1 MATPAGANV
10 VGPGPAGRDRAGPT
24 LAGRKVLLGV
34 SGGIAAYKAA
44 PLARRLIAD
53 GADVRVVM
61 TGGARAFVQPLT
73 FQALTGNPVHT
84 DLLDESAEA
93 AMGHIELARWAD
105 RILIAP
111 ASANLMARLAHGF
124 ADDLLSTLCLAT
136 DAPLTLAPAMNRLM
150 WAHPATRA
158 NRDVLAARGVRFIGP
173 AAGAQACGETGDG
186 RMVEP
191 DDIADAF
198 GREAGTDGGAG
209 TAGHAPARERDA
221 DGLSFLIT
229 AGPTHEPIDP
239 VRYIGN
245 RSSGKMG
252 FAIAAAA
259 ARRGARVTLVAGP
272 VSLPTPEGVE
282 RLDVE
287 TAAEMHAAVT
297 ARAAVADVFVSV
309 AAVADYRVAEV
320 ATSKIKKRGERFPL
334 ELVRNPDILR
344 DVAASEPRP
353 FCVGFAA
360 ETEDLEAHARAKLE
374 SKGLDL
380 IAANRVGDPAVPV
393 FGSDANALELYW
405 PGGGRS
411 IGRASKREVA
421 ARLLDAVL
429 ERLAAA
435 RDGTASPALPNA
447 GSGGS

>member
-1 MATPAGANV
+1 MA
-10 VGPGPAGRDRAGPT
+10 DR
-24 LAGRKVLLGV
+24 KILLGV

-53 GADVRVVM
+53 GAEVRVVM

-73 FQALTGNPVHT
+73 FQALTGNPVHV
-84 DLLDESAEA
+84 DLLDERAEA

-105 RILIAP
+105 RILVAP
-111 ASANLMARLAHGF
+111 ASANLMAALAHGF
-124 ADDLLSTLCLAT
+124 AQDLLTTLCLAT

-158 NRDVLAARGVRFIGP
+158 NAELLAARGVAFIGP

-198 GREAGTDGGAG
+198 ARSVAAGPGSDAEADERADAAG
-209 TAGHAPARERDA
+209 LDI
-221 DGLSFLIT
+221 LVT
-229 AGPTHEPIDP
+229 AGPTREPIDP

-252 FAIAAAA
+252 FAVARAA

-272 VSLPTPEGVE
+272 VSLPTPDGVE
-282 RLDVE
+282 RIDVE

-297 ARAAVADVFVSV
+297 ARAHAADVFVSV
-309 AAVADYRVAEV
+309 AAVADYRVAEI
-320 ATSKIKKRGERFPL
+320 APSKIKKRGETLPL
-334 ELVRNPDILR
+334 ELVRNPDILK
-344 DVAASEPRP
+344 DVAAGDPRP

-360 ETEDLEAHARAKLE
+360 ETDDVEAHARAKLRA
-374 SKGLDL
+374 KRLDL
-380 IAANRVGDPAVPV
+380 IAANRVGDPAAPV
-393 FGSDANALELYW
+393 FGAEANALELYW
-405 PGGGRS
+405 PGGGRAVE
-411 IGRASKREVA
+411 RASKDEVA
-421 ARLLDAVL
+421 GRLLDAVL
-429 ERLAAA
+429 ERLATGERAGAA
-435 RDGTASPALPNA
+435 
-447 GSGGS
+447 